1 MSNFRKFISMSAVA
15 ILGATNLLTSL
26 TYAQDA
32 KPYDSLSND
41 DLKHSALRFIM
52 PNKDV
57 YLYAETEANK
67 YFVEYSG
74 TTKTSW
80 TMWTGTFTYDTTWDL
95 APNAYA
101 KTWYTFSGWKNGSGI
116 NYPDKAKVFNWTTVE
131 SGVVP
136 IYAQWNANRYYIT
149 YDLNDRSGSSSWV
162 HSKTPTSG
170 LYDDTLTIA
179 RPSRTWYIFSGWK
192 ITGMDSEMHVISWAN
207 YSGETKDHEM
217 ATSYKNLH
225 ASGGTVNFMANWDK
239 DKVRYVVEHFKET
252 FTEND
257 YSIKMTGDTVDT
269 SGWADDE
276 ITPDVMTYNWFKS
289 PATVTTGIKADGST
303 YVRYN
308 YDRNSYTLTMN
319 AGTWIASVTATG
331 VYNTVWVTTNS
342 TKSGDFKFD
351 DPVKLSFVLK
361 DWYENGKWSGY
372 QDTAS
377 GFNMPYE
384 NISKTAYAT
393 PIEYTINYVY
403 SGGKPDTNPTSYTI
417 ESDEIVIPE
426 LNRLHSHFL
435 WWSGWVIGWKQ
446 LDSLQQSVT
455 IPTGSTWDRKYVAI
469 WSCHDWYTLKPDG
482 TECVADEDTMY
493 KVRHYLQDFNGG
505 YTILDDTK
513 IQTGKTDTD
522 TAATPLDY
530 EWFEVAHIETW
541 NINWYGPA
549 PDYSGMTV
557 VDITYNRLNYTGSVD
572 ATTWVT
578 VTHVWANDGKNGTT
592 SGHHQYDDVV
602 TIKATTWAGYTFSGW
617 TITDGN
623 GHDITAQLLSGN
635 EITSTTATFN
645 MPASPVVIKA
655 NVKTNVYNLTIISHG
670 WKNGST
676 SGTYTVEQTVK
687 LTNPTRDHSEFAWW
701 SWTDLSGP
709 TMHVEFSGRAK
720 DSVYEETWKC
730 HTWYHASGAN
740 ECVANE
746 YNVVVDPNDNEHGT
760 AEPVVFTYDQWQKLD
775 TPEQSWYDFTWWKI
789 EWLSGWVTHYIGTIT
804 VNEDG
809 TYTYSG
815 AEGSGFMNL
824 TTVESGTVTFTAL
837 WKARNDTD
845 YVVYH
850 YVKNVGENKYTLSG
864 TDNLEGT
871 TDSTLTLANLKKTFT
886 GFDYSEWYLT
896 GWTTRPTSGAVTTTT
911 IDKYGRTAIYLYYD
925 RNMWNVYLSGDA
937 HVATLS
943 GAGQY
948 EYGATVNVSATAKTW
963 YHFKTWKRKA
973 NSGFVTD
980 L

>member
-15 ILGATNLLTSL
+15 ILGATNLFTPL

-32 KPYDSLSND
+32 KPYDSLTGA
-41 DLKHSALRFIM
+41 DLEKPALRFIM

-57 YLYAETEANK
+57 YLYAITEANK

-80 TMWTGTFTYDTTWDL
+80 EMWRDTFTYDTTWDL
-95 APNAYA
+95 SENVYA

-116 NYPDKAKVFNWTTVE
+116 NYPDKAKVFNWTAVE

-239 DKVRYVVEHFKET
+239 DKVKYLVEHFKET
-252 FTEND
+252 FKENE
-257 YSIKMTGDTVDT
+257 YTIKMTWDTLNT
-269 SGWADDE
+269 SGLADDE
-276 ITPDVMTYNWFKS
+276 ITPVVKTYEWFTS
-289 PATVTTGIKADGST
+289 PAQVTTGIKADGST

-319 AGTWIASVTATG
+319 AGRWIASVTATG
-331 VYNTVWVTTNS
+331 EHNTAWVTTTS
-342 TKSGDFKFD
+342 TKSGDFKYE

-361 DWYENGKWSGY
+361 DWYENGEWSGSNNN
-372 QDTAS
+372 DSSFT
-377 GFNMPYE
+377 MPAA

-393 PIEYTINYVY
+393 PIVYNITINPV
-403 SGGKPDTNPTSYTI
+403 GGNFTGTNPTSYTI
-417 ESDEIVIPE
+417 ESGDITLTNPW
-426 LNRLHSHFL
+426 RPHSYFS
-435 WWSGWVIGWKQ
+435 WWIGSGNW
-446 LDSLQQSVT
+446 LEVT
-455 IPTGSTWDRKYVAI
+455 ISHGSTWNRTYTAT
-469 WSCHDWYTLKPDG
+469 WTCHDWYHLSTSDGWSCQPDEN
-482 TECVADEDTMY
+482 TDYD
-493 KVRHYLQDFNGG
+493 VRHLLQDFTWS
-505 YTILDDTK
+505 YSILYRTVT
-513 IQTGKTDTD
+513 QTGTTDTVTD
-522 TAATPLDY
+522 AHELNI
-530 EWFEVAHIETW
+530 EWFEVAHIATGI
-541 NINWYGPA
+541 INWNT
-549 PDYSGMTV
+549 SSWNRTV
-557 VDITYNRLNYTGSVD
+557 VDVEYNRLNYTGSVKE
-572 ATTWVT
+572 TTWVT
-578 VTHVWANDGKNGTT
+578 VTHVWANDGKNGAT

-617 TITDGN
+617 TITDAG
-623 GHDITAQLLSGN
+623 GHDITNQLLSGN

-655 NVKTNVYNLTIISHG
+655 NVKTNTYTISIDKKWWEG
-670 WKNGST
+670 GTN
-676 SGTYTVEQTVK
+676 SGTTYTVEDTVA
-687 LTNPTRDHSEFAWW
+687 LDNPTRDHSDFVGW
-701 SWTDLSGP
+701 SGTDL
-709 TMHVEFSGRAK
+709 TNVTHDVTFSGRAY
-720 DSVYEETWKC
+720 DSAYEAVWKC
-730 HTWYHASGAN
+730 HTWYHMSGDTECIAN
-740 ECVANE
+740 T
-746 YNVVVDPNDNEHGT
+746 YNVEVDHNDGT
-760 AEPVVFTYDQWQKLD
+760 HSAPDKVVFTYDEWQKLD

-837 WKARNDTD
+837 WKARNDTK
-845 YVVYH
+845 YLVYH
-850 YVKNVGENKYTLSG
+850 YYQNTGNNNNYTLSG
-864 TDNLEGT
+864 TAVEYSWT
-871 TDSTLTLANLKKTFT
+871 TDEPVNLDEVMENTFGFHNQAGTWTSKAYTWWSVNGPAWTAKT
-886 GFDYSEWYLT
+886 EI
-896 GWTTRPTSGAVTTTT
+896 T
-911 IDKYGRTAIYLYYD
+911 IDKHGNTVIYFYYD

-943 GAGQY
+943 GSGAY
-948 EYGATVNVSATAKTW
+948 KYGDDVTVSATAKTW
-963 YHFKTWKRKA
+963 YHFKTWKRKTD
-973 NSGFVTD
+973 NTFKTD